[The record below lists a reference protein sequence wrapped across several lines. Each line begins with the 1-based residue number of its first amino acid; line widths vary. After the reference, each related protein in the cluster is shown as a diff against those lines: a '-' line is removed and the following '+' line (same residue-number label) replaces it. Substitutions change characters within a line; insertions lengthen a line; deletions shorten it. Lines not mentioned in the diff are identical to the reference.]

1 MAGSLSVP
9 MSGGAL
15 SIWRTR
21 VNPPTARVP
30 WSHDELVV
38 ACGLYFTLPF
48 GQMHSRNPKIIEVAG
63 LLGRTPSS
71 LAMKLVNFAS
81 LDPAH
86 QARGVRGLAGHSRGD
101 EQVWTEFHDNW
112 DEMTVLS
119 ETKLQNL
126 EAAQGPPAPEISE
139 PEPEYVPRDVR
150 TETAATVRVRTMQSF
165 FRKVVLAAY
174 NSRCCITGNP
184 VEDLLVASHI
194 LPWSDFPEQRLN
206 PKNGLCLA
214 AHFDRAFDRRLIT
227 FDTEMRLVLSPVLK
241 RYLPNSAIESE
252 FVPREGQRL
261 TCPDR
266 FLPEAD
272 FLAYHRGRM
281 FRME

>member
-1 MAGSLSVP
+1 M
-9 MSGGAL
+9 
-15 SIWRTR
+15 
-21 VNPPTARVP
+21 NPPTARVP
-30 WSHDELVV
+30 WSHDELVI

-48 GQMHSRNPKIIEVAG
+48 GQMHSRNPKIIEVAK
-63 LLGRTPSS
+63 LLERTPSS

-86 QARGVRGLAGHSRGD
+86 QARGVKGLAGHSRSD

-112 DEMTVLS
+112 DRMTVLS

-126 EAAQGPPAPEISE
+126 EATNEPAAPEVSE
-139 PEPEYVPRDVR
+139 PEAEYVSRDVP
-150 TETAATVRVRTMQSF
+150 TETAATVRIRTMQSF

-174 NSRCCITGNP
+174 NSKCCITGNP
-184 VEDLLVASHI
+184 VADLLVASHI
-194 LPWSDFPEQRLN
+194 LPWSDFPQHRLN

-227 FDTEMRLVLSPVLK
+227 FDGEMRLVLSPVLK
-241 RYLPNSAIESE
+241 RYLPNPAIESE
-252 FVPREGQRL
+252 FVRREGQRL

-266 FLPEAD
+266 FLPDAD
-272 FLAYHRGRM
+272 FLACHRDQM

>member
-1 MAGSLSVP
+1 
-9 MSGGAL
+9 
-15 SIWRTR
+15 
-21 VNPPTARVP
+21 VNPPARHVP
-30 WSHDELVV
+30 WSHDELII

-48 GQMHSRNPKIIEVAG
+48 GQMHSRNPKIIQAAG

-86 QARGVRGLAGHSRGD
+86 RARGVKGLAGHSRSD
-101 EQVWTEFHDNW
+101 EQVWTEFHDYW
-112 DEMTVLS
+112 DRMTVLA

-126 EAAQGPPAPEISE
+126 EAGKEPAAPEDSGAGAT
-139 PEPEYVPRDVR
+139 YVPRDVA
-150 TETAATVRVRTMQSF
+150 TETAATITVRTMQSF
-165 FRKVVLAAY
+165 FRKMVLAAY
-174 NSRCCITGNP
+174 NSKCSITGNP

-194 LPWSDFPEQRLN
+194 LPWSEFPQHRLN

-214 AHFDRAFDRRLIT
+214 AHFDRAFDRRLVT
-227 FDTEMRLVLSPVLK
+227 FDSEMRLVLSPVLK
-241 RYLPNSAIESE
+241 RYLPNPAIESE
-252 FVPREGQRL
+252 FVRREGQRL

-266 FLPEAD
+266 FLPDVD
-272 FLAYHRGRM
+272 FLAHHRDRM

>member
-1 MAGSLSVP
+1 
-9 MSGGAL
+9 MS
-15 SIWRTR
+15 
-21 VNPPTARVP
+21 PPTARVP
-30 WSHDELVV
+30 WSRDELVI

-48 GQMHSRNPKIIEVAG
+48 GQMHSRNPKITKVAK

-86 QARGVRGLAGHSRGD
+86 QARGVKGLAGHSRSD

-112 DEMTVLS
+112 DRMTVLA
-119 ETKLQNL
+119 ETKFQNL
-126 EAAQGPPAPEISE
+126 EAAKEPAAPEGSE
-139 PEPEYVPRDVR
+139 PGAAYVPRDVP
-150 TETAATVRVRTMQSF
+150 TETAATVKVRTMQSF

-174 NSRCCITGNP
+174 NSKCCITGNP

-194 LPWSDFPEQRLN
+194 LPWSEFPQHRLN

-214 AHFDRAFDRRLIT
+214 AHFDRAFDRRLVT
-227 FDTEMRLVLSPVLK
+227 FDSEMRLVLSPVLK
-241 RYLPNSAIESE
+241 RYLPNPAIESE
-252 FVPREGQRL
+252 FVRREGQRL

-266 FLPEAD
+266 FLPDAD
-272 FLAYHRGRM
+272 FLAYHRDRM

>member
-1 MAGSLSVP
+1 
-9 MSGGAL
+9 
-15 SIWRTR
+15 
-21 VNPPTARVP
+21 
-30 WSHDELVV
+30 
-38 ACGLYFTLPF
+38 LPF
-48 GQMHSRNPKIIEVAG
+48 GKMHARNPKIIEIAR

-112 DEMTVLS
+112 DKMTIVS
-119 ETKLQNL
+119 ETKLQTL
-126 EAAQGPPAPEISE
+126 EAAKVPAGPEVSRAEA
-139 PEPEYVPRDVR
+139 EYVPRDVP
-150 TETAATVRVRTMQSF
+150 TETAATVTVRTMQSF

-184 VEDLLVASHI
+184 VEALLVASHI
-194 LPWSDFPEQRLN
+194 LPWSEFPQHRLN

-214 AHFDRAFDRRLIT
+214 AHFDRAFDRHLIT
-227 FDTEMRLVLSPVLK
+227 FDRDMRLVLSPALK
-241 RYLPNSAIESE
+241 RYLPNPAIESE
-252 FVPREGQRL
+252 FVQREGQRL

-266 FLPEAD
+266 FLPDAS
-272 FLAYHRGRM
+272 FLAYHSNRM
-281 FRME
+281 SQME